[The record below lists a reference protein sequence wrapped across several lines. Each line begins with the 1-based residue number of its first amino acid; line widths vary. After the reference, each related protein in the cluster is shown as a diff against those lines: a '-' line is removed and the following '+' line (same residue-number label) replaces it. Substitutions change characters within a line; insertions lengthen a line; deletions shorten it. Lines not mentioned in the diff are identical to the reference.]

1 MVINRPR
8 RVVLDANML
17 VLLAYGTID
26 RNALGRK
33 RRVRAYMPED
43 IDIVHSVIARFSQ
56 MVVTPNVVT
65 ECSDLMPDKGD
76 KAEKTWLRLFLQASP
91 EVSIEEYV
99 PSRTI
104 ADRDEYLWLGI
115 ADCSLLSLID
125 SDTVL
130 FTADGRLHDV
140 AARINP
146 LCINFNHLRNF
157 A

>member
-56 MVVTPNVVT
+56 MVVTPNVVP
-65 ECSDLMPDKGD
+65 ECFDLMPAKGD
-76 KAEKTWLRLFLQASP
+76 EA
-91 EVSIEEYV
+91 
-99 PSRTI
+99 
-104 ADRDEYLWLGI
+104 
-115 ADCSLLSLID
+115 
-125 SDTVL
+125 
-130 FTADGRLHDV
+130 
-140 AARINP
+140 
-146 LCINFNHLRNF
+146 
-157 A
+157 